1 VQMRVPDAYA
11 YESAKYLADARACAK
26 LSCVSPGGQ
35 CKETKRE
42 SAALAAGS
50 QRSGPVTALRLSADR
65 VKSVRRRE
73 TMQDIQNGISAAQL
87 DGAIWRKS
95 QRSNSQGA
103 CVELARLDAAT
114 VAMRNSRDP
123 QGTALIY
130 SASAVRA
137 MVGALRT
144 GEFDYLVG

>member
-1 VQMRVPDAYA
+1 MRPTDAYA
-11 YESAKYLADARACAK
+11 YESAKYLADARACDK
-26 LSCVSPGGQ
+26 LSLVSPGDVARKPKTGVG
-35 CKETKRE
+35 RRVVRPV
-42 SAALAAGS
+42 
-50 QRSGPVTALRLSADR
+50 QRSGPVTATRQSADR

-87 DGAIWRKS
+87 EGATWRKS

-103 CVELARLDAAT
+103 CVELARLDTAT

-130 SASAVRA
+130 SATAVRA
-137 MVGALRT
+137 MVSALRS